1 MKVTKL
7 VVSTSFLLA
16 FAFGAF
22 AQNAAYT
29 DLVKKAKDAE
39 TKKQYAYAM
48 GYYLDAVNADPAN
61 SGEAYA
67 AYENLANEIKEGNP
81 GYGKFTQFSLH
92 SGWTDLLKDA
102 EKYFTEY
109 CPYAI
114 TVGKLEM
121 GELDYTNKTAT
132 VSSTVSVNY
141 SQKFYHIMVP
151 ICWGYTKVHR
161 DDWKDL
167 PAAPFS
173 KSTVTDNYYSNE
185 HYNAYL
191 QGKEYSDSNSSY
203 INSVFGNSSYNFWP
217 RISVTKTAGAKKQ
230 DIQHKDSWYRGSD
243 GDPTCGRAW
252 GYSTTKTS
260 AYPLPAKKGAYNSGN
275 VATYATSYFAEDS
288 NYNKKL
294 KKSVYSWTDKAIDE
308 YYNAFMFK
316 PRPSDTFIL
325 YDLKVKIAP
334 KTGKDFTKSV
344 RFMPV
349 VQKYY
354 SSSNNDKIIFK
365 GLTEAQ
371 MNAIDEGKAD
381 LVVEG
386 VYLQYGL
393 QSAADAL
400 AYYYDN
406 SKSMTGFKANL
417 PELSIPLSK
426 VVLIQPSK
434 GLEDKLENALYIA
447 KEAVELKKLAKTIN
461 EQFADSIVNIEL
473 QDMSLTYLKISDDD
487 GIRIYNKVTDY
498 SDYYKVSKVCNA
510 LSLENGYTL
519 CYDKDGNKIDGTGF
533 YLATRDE
540 AKSFGLKADYHD
552 DYYIVH
558 AKKFSPEE
566 QAARLEKAT
575 KDANELLASNA
586 EKSAL
591 IKEVYPEQNASLLA
605 SLEESSK
612 ELQSAIAK
620 KDVTEIASKTAALK
634 KILLDSA
641 YEESKNRKD
650 YAVKNAA
657 DADKVLSD
665 SQAKLDAYKEVLE
678 FDDSYKVVFAQLE
691 SFKTK
696 IDSKNVL
703 AISDEKEE
711 IEKID
716 WASLEKRHE
725 EVKAQNKKLA
735 AETKTLRDQKESA
748 LNAVKAKL
756 VKDSKYA
763 SDAAAIEA
771 KLSELKT
778 LFANAKD
785 SVVAGKKPEIEA
797 LDIAALEK
805 NVDAE
810 VKALKEQ
817 EAKEN
822 SLKIFKAMGISLDP
836 YSGTVKT
843 KKSTLNVE
851 AYSVSVEKK
860 SAAAKAGL
868 KDGDLVVFS
877 NPDASKVML
886 EIKKPKQTVE
896 LPTAQ
901 EYYNVIGSKKSGD
914 SVIIYYM
921 RKTDAFAATVTAQ

>member
-1 MKVTKL
+1 MKLTKL

-92 SGWTDLLKDA
+92 SGWIDLLKDA

-141 SQKFYHIMVP
+141 SQKFYHMMVP
-151 ICWGYTKVHR
+151 ICWGYSKVYR

-173 KSTVTDNYYSNE
+173 KDIVDENYYNNGY
-185 HYNAYL
+185 YNAYL
-191 QGKEYSDSNSSY
+191 QGRTSGDDSSS
-203 INSVFGNSSYNFWP
+203 INSVFSSYYNNTWP

-230 DIQHKDSWYRGSD
+230 VFQHKDDWGRGD
-243 GDPTCGRAW
+243 YGDPTRGTSW
-252 GYSTTKTS
+252 EYSNTKTS

-275 VATYATSYFAEDS
+275 VATYATSYFTEDS
-288 NYNKKL
+288 NYNNKL
-294 KKSVYSWTDKAIDE
+294 KKSVYSWTDKAIYE
-308 YYNAFMFK
+308 YYNAFMFR

-344 RFMPV
+344 RFMPAV
-349 VQKYY
+349 KGVWDAPEN
-354 SSSNNDKIIFK
+354 SKIIFK

-393 QSAADAL
+393 QSAADAR
-400 AYYYDN
+400 AYYRDN

-447 KEAVELKKLAKTIN
+447 NEAVELKKLAKTIN

-473 QDMSLTYLKISDDD
+473 QDMSLTYLKISNDD

-540 AKSFGLKADYHD
+540 AKSFGLKADYY

-575 KDANELLASNA
+575 KEANELLASNA

-678 FDDSYKVVFAQLE
+678 FDDSYKAVFAQLE

-778 LFANAKD
+778 LFASAKD
-785 SVVAGKKPEIEA
+785 SVVTSKKPEVEA

-810 VKALKEQ
+810 VKARKEQ

>member
-1 MKVTKL
+1 MKLTKL
-7 VVSTSFLLA
+7 VVSASFLLA

-151 ICWGYTKVHR
+151 ICWGYSKVYR

-167 PAAPFS
+167 PAPPFS
-173 KSTVTDNYYSNE
+173 KSTVTDSYESNE
-185 HYNAYL
+185 YYNAYL
-191 QGKEYSDSNSSY
+191 QGRDRWDASSS
-203 INSVFGNSSYNFWP
+203 INSVFRGSYTSWP
-217 RISVTKTAGAKKQ
+217 WVSVTKTAGAKKQ
-230 DIQHKDSWYRGSD
+230 DIQHKDGWYYGSY
-243 GDPTCGRAW
+243 GDPTYGREW
-252 GYSTTKTS
+252 EYSNTKTS
-260 AYPLPAKKGAYNSGN
+260 AYPLPSKKGAYNSGN
-275 VATYATSYFAEDS
+275 VATYATTYFTEDS

-294 KKSVYSWTDKAIDE
+294 KKSVYSWTDKAIYE

-316 PRPSDTFIL
+316 PLPSDTFIL

-344 RFMPV
+344 RFMPAV
-349 VQKYY
+349 KGGYDTPKN
-354 SSSNNDKIIFK
+354 SKIIFK

-393 QSAADAL
+393 QSAADAR
-400 AYYYDN
+400 AYKLDN
-406 SKSMTGFKANL
+406 EKSMTGFKANL

-447 KEAVELKKLAKTIN
+447 NEAVELKKLAKTIN

-487 GIRIYNKVTDY
+487 SIRIYNKVTDY
-498 SDYYKVSKVCNA
+498 PDYYKVSKVCNA

-540 AKSFGLKADYHD
+540 AKSFGLKADYY

-665 SQAKLDAYKEVLE
+665 SQAKLDVYKEVLE
-678 FDDSYKVVFAQLE
+678 FDDSYKAVFAQLE

-716 WASLEKRHE
+716 WASLENRRE

-756 VKDSKYA
+756 FKDSKYA

-797 LDIAALEK
+797 LDVAALEK

-810 VKALKEQ
+810 VKACKEQ

-836 YSGTVKT
+836 YSGTVKI
-843 KKSTLNVE
+843 KKTTLNVE

-921 RKTDAFAATVTAQ
+921 RKTNAFAATVTAQ